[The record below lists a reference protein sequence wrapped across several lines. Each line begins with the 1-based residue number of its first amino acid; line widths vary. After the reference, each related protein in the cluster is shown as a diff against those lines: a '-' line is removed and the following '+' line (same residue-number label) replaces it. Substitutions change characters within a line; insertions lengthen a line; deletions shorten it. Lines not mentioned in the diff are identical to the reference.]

1 MLRSLHA
8 VSAVAAACGYAVT
21 AGSFLAGPHHELGV
35 ALLKSKY
42 LCNDVV
48 AKFLR
53 WLPAVTC
60 HRGLESSLRNEAE

>member
-35 ALLKSKY
+35 ALLKCQVSVQRCGGKVFA
-42 LCNDVV
+42 LAAGRHVSPGAGV
-48 AKFLR
+48 L
-53 WLPAVTC
+53 
-60 HRGLESSLRNEAE
+60 SSE